1 MIKASISSSTN
12 NKGLAFLQTATRNY
26 ISARLLFMHGQLF
39 DGGVLAHEA
48 IEKVLKSILYLDDDS
63 RKIVGHCLEDL
74 KDCVERKLNKD
85 LSEFGELFSY
95 FQECYAYRYP
105 DNKVPTSFSTSSS
118 YFQLLDHVFI
128 LLHDLAL
135 GLISDED
142 QKYQSGIYT
151 YCDDYFRDL
160 GYAKLKMLLE
170 SNSEVS
176 IDLIDFAKSYWHK
189 RGIYKAS
196 ENGLTKFPGGMAI
209 RKH

>member
-1 MIKASISSSTN
+1 MIKVSISSSTTSI
-12 NKGLAFLQTATRNY
+12 GPAFLETATRNY
-26 ISARLLFMHGQLF
+26 ISARLLFMNRQLF
-39 DGGVLAHEA
+39 DGGVFAHEA
-48 IEKVLKSILYLDDDS
+48 IEKVLKSILYLVDDS

-74 KDCVERKLNKD
+74 KDCVERELNID

-95 FQECYAYRYP
+95 FKECYAYRYP

-135 GLISDED
+135 GLISDGD

-151 YCDDYFRDL
+151 YCDEYFQDR
-160 GYAKLKMLLE
+160 GNTKLKMLIE
-170 SNSEVS
+170 SNSKVS
-176 IDLIDFAKSYWHK
+176 IEQINIAKEYWHRK
-189 RGIYKAS
+189 GIYKTNS
-196 ENGLTKFPGGMAI
+196 DGCTEFPGGMAI